1 MFLKI
6 NTSIEKVNDCKP
18 LVCCLFFLICAI
30 ALKAQ
35 CPDFMDL
42 SSPNV
47 TGYYGTVDDSVLN
60 VGIVPGRHTLIT
72 QQGTDPRTG
81 NQLPL
86 LPDGESMVVK
96 LGNEQVGGETESL
109 IYTFT
114 VDPDQPILLMKY
126 AVVLEDPEHFELAQ
140 PRFLIRILDAG
151 GELLNSCMEYDVVSS
166 NEIPGF
172 QSYESV
178 RWRPWTTNGFDLSA
192 YAGQT
197 VKLQLVTRDCAWF
210 AHFGYAYFTASCVSK
225 QLSLVG
231 CNYNQVTLSA
241 IPGFENYL
249 WSNGDT
255 TLTSTINLQGNT
267 TVSCLIT
274 TVTGCEVTLFGTISF
289 QYLPSQGQDYYD
301 TICQGETYQN
311 HGFNLP
317 PQMQVGDN
325 VIHNTSFDNLL
336 CTENVT
342 NTLYLH
348 VLQQYTHIYAGTCE
362 GIDYNQYGFQFSNMQ
377 VGEYTD
383 TNIVVRPGYCDSV
396 TILHLTV
403 YPSVYP
409 PSELSGPTSVCSR
422 SSANYSLPGVEPNSF
437 FQWHVPDGVA
447 LVDGLHSN
455 TVTVYFTEHAP
466 VIDTITLTGFNSCGW
481 GSTSIIVHVSPTY
494 YEYYSDTICAGSD
507 YSQHG
512 FQLGVQ
518 DSAGIF
524 VLMHQDTTANG
535 CDSIRV
541 LQLIVGEIPG
551 ITALAN
557 PEVLCVGS
565 ETELHAVGSH
575 SFVTFPEQQPYIEAG
590 DILCTDSSVV
600 HPANWPCGKVA
611 MGVVFHVDATGQHG
625 WAVSLHD
632 KPGTYQWSS
641 VNINLAALPNVTSS
655 FSSLL
660 DLDGYQNT
668 ASIRAAGNATQ
679 YPAAYAV
686 DFENGWY
693 LPAAGQLYRLYAM
706 LGIVNNTLAL
716 VNGTP
721 FPMNLDWQY
730 WSSTE
735 NYNIRS
741 WYLDNRHTVRW
752 GQKNEMHL
760 VREVYNF

>member
-1 MFLKI
+1 MLHQ
-6 NTSIEKVNDCKP
+6 KVVL
-18 LVCCLFFLICAI
+18 LVLLMSLLA
-30 ALKAQ
+30 AVSWAQ

-42 SSPNV
+42 NSSQV
-47 TGYYGTVDDSVLN
+47 TGYYGTTQDSVLN

-109 IYTFT
+109 VYTFI
-114 VDPDQPILLMKY
+114 VDPDQPVLLMKY
-126 AVVLEDPEHFELAQ
+126 AVVLEDPEHFALAQ

-151 GELLNSCMEYDVVSS
+151 DELLNPCMEYDVVAS

-172 QSYESV
+172 QSYGSV

-197 VKLQLVTRDCAWF
+197 VKLQLVTSDCIWF

-241 IPGFENYL
+241 LPGFEDYL

-255 TLTSTINLQGNT
+255 TLSSTFNIQGNT

-274 TVTGCEVTLFGTISF
+274 TVTGCKVTLFGTISS
-289 QYLPSQGQDYYD
+289 QYLPSQDQDYYD

-317 PQMQVGDN
+317 PQMLIGDN
-325 VIHNTSFDNLL
+325 VIHNTSFDPLL

-348 VLQQYTHIYAGTCE
+348 VLQAYRHIFDGTCE
-362 GIDYNQYGFQFSNMQ
+362 GIDYDHYGFQFSNMQ

-383 TNIVVRPGYCDSV
+383 TNIVVRPGYCDSI

-409 PSELSGPTSVCSR
+409 STELSGPTSVCSR
-422 SSANYSLPGVEPNSF
+422 SSAIYSLPGVEATPF

-447 LVDGLHSN
+447 IVEGQHSN
-455 TVTVYFTEHAP
+455 TATVYFTEYAP
-466 VIDTITLTGFNSCGW
+466 AVDTITLTGFNSCGW
-481 GSTSIIVHVSPTY
+481 GFTSIIVQVSPTY
-494 YEYYSDTICAGSD
+494 YAFYSDTICAGSD

-524 VLMHQDTTANG
+524 VLTRHDTTANG
-535 CDSIRV
+535 CDSIQV
-541 LQLIVGEIPG
+541 LQLTVGEIPG
-551 ITALAN
+551 ITAIAN
-557 PEVLCVGS
+557 PEVLCAGS

-575 SFVTFPEQQPYIEAG
+575 SFVTFPNQQPYIEAG

-611 MGVVFHVDATGQHG
+611 MGVVFHVDDTGQHG

-632 KPGTYQWSS
+632 RPGTYQWSS
-641 VNINLAALPNVTSS
+641 VNVNLAALPNVTSS

-668 ASIRAAGNATQ
+668 TAIRAAGNATQ